1 MAAACTGQLTLG
13 AAIAHK
19 DICLQVAMQ
28 AGLEARGRHLGVL
41 YDKLC
46 RCAFV
51 IHAISKRASFA
62 RMCIFD
68 RKAWA
73 ERSTCGDVTFSIE
86 KVPFSLDEV
95 ALRTAKQAHD
105 EAKVC
110 KPFDTKGKGKGKQG
124 LYDLSLPSALH
135 VRLL

>member
-46 RCAFV
+46 RYAFVSIMLSASELPLLVCAF
-51 IHAISKRASFA
+51 
-62 RMCIFD
+62 
-68 RKAWA
+68 
-73 ERSTCGDVTFSIE
+73 SI
-86 KVPFSLDEV
+86 
-95 ALRTAKQAHD
+95 
-105 EAKVC
+105 
-110 KPFDTKGKGKGKQG
+110 GKHG
-124 LYDLSLPSALH
+124 LNGQLAAM
-135 VRLL
+135 